1 MWRLGS
7 RGSGLDFMEEN
18 GKLLGNGAW
27 GRRDDLIKMVCE
39 ESESGRGRT
48 WGELRLKELNSS

>member
-1 MWRLGS
+1 MSHVR
-7 RGSGLDFMEEN
+7 GLDFMEEN
-18 GKLLGNGAW
+18 GELLGNGAW
-27 GRRDDLIKMVCE
+27 GRRGDLIKMVCE

>member
-1 MWRLGS
+1 MWTLVSHVR
-7 RGSGLDFMEEN
+7 GLDFMEEN
-18 GKLLGNGAW
+18 GELLGNGAW
-27 GRRDDLIKMVCE
+27 GRRGDLIKMVCE